1 MYEIYSNAQ
10 HDQWRYAL
18 GKDGPRKL
26 LTIGLNPSTATQEKS
41 DTTVA
46 KVEGVA
52 RRHGFNGFAMLNLYP
67 IRSTNFNALP
77 FDADSQAYSENLN
90 QIESFV
96 AAEPNPVIWAAWG
109 ENIHARNYFLTAAL
123 ELFSRLGK
131 YHPAWQHLG
140 TLTKSGHPR
149 HPSRLN
155 YNWAFFELDAQSYRL
170 SLRAKQRRNI
180 YRH

>member
-1 MYEIYSNAQ
+1 VYDIYSNAQ

-18 GKDGPRKL
+18 GKHGPRKL

-52 RRHGFNGFAMLNLYP
+52 IRHGFNGFAMLNLYP

-77 FDADSQAYSENLN
+77 FDVDSQAYSENLD
-90 QIESFV
+90 QVESFV

-109 ENIHARNYFLTAAL
+109 ENIDARDYFLAAAL
-123 ELFSRLGK
+123 ELFSRLK
-131 YHPAWQHLG
+131 QYDPTWQHLG
-140 TLTKSGHPR
+140 KLTKSGHPR

-155 YNWAFFELDAQSYRL
+155 YNWSFSELDTRHYRL
-170 SLRAKQRRNI
+170 
-180 YRH
+180 